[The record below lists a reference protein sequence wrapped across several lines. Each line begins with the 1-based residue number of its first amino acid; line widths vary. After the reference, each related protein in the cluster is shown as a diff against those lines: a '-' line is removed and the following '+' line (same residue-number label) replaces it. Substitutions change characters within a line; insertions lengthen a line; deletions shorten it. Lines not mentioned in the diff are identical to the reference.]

1 MKILSL
7 KSLNINSLKGKTE
20 IDFAQLTQ
28 ESALFAITGPTGSGK
43 STLLDIISCALYGRT
58 ARLKNPND
66 LMSKNC
72 GEAYCEVEFEIKGR
86 VYRSSW
92 KQRRARKK
100 YDGAFQSATMELVD
114 LQDNKILLLK
124 TREVPK
130 KIEELSGLDFS
141 RFTQSML
148 LAQGSFDAF
157 LKADE
162 KERSLLLEKITGTQI
177 YAEISKA
184 VFDKH
189 RFLQQEMD
197 SEQRVVDSIELLD
210 EEVVVQKQKELDEN
224 IANKRENDKE
234 LQKLNKALHWS
245 HRLVEL
251 QEESKKYEEA
261 LREVTKKKEA
271 NRDSFERLSLGQ
283 RALNVFGTFSSYK
296 QLHESLQVNKRKSAT
311 LTDELAFLE
320 EEVKKSHAKYVTLKE
335 AFEKEEHEYSVAV
348 KKIKDA
354 REISTKEEES
364 RIRLV
369 KEEKLLQGKEEA
381 LQEAKKSLE
390 LYLQKQE
397 DIQTQIAMKNK
408 YLQKH
413 IKDEKLFTTLG
424 IIEQNIKIYRKLLS
438 KRESDIQENDKRRV
452 LIKSLKETQKVS
464 IEHIEEIKRHVETLR
479 EKVEREQLLKKY
491 EADRQ
496 LLVDGEACFLC
507 GAKEHPYAKGMQSV
521 CVNETKE
528 MLQKELK
535 VLQIKEKDL
544 QDLEL
549 LLALKSSEVENTELE
564 IENLD
569 KEIREQR
576 ELFEKYSF
584 KVSDKEID
592 EKYQELLEAKS
603 RYVENVEALKKL
615 EKELNVCNVQKGES
629 QTQLRLLTQEI
640 EALQNSIKALQENIK
655 AFVAKR
661 VEVLN
666 VADLDA
672 YEQEVSGQ
680 HKAAQKE
687 EQEFKAAFNAL
698 QIKSQ
703 ERQSAKKSLELQI
716 EEESAKLEVL
726 KKSLEELYEQN
737 GFSDEKELKSA
748 MLDTQEREKLT
759 KFCNDIEDSY
769 KQTQTLYKETE
780 HQLQEHTKEARTQRT
795 VEELEILLAL
805 LTQKSDALQ
814 ESIGSSKKELELNQ
828 ENSNKFQKRI
838 AALQEKK
845 EAFGVWVKLNELVG
859 SADGTKFKKFAQGI
873 TLDQLISLANQHLT
887 LLSPRY
893 TLARNQEKLLEL
905 EIVDSYQGNVERP
918 VSTLSGGESFIV
930 SLALALGLSELA
942 SQKIAI
948 DSLFL
953 DEGFGTLDTESLETA
968 LNALNLLQTSGKM
981 VGVISHVE
989 ALKERIP
996 LQIKVIPNGD
1006 GTSSVEVD

>member
-100 YDGAFQSATMELVD
+100 HGGAFQSATMELVD
-114 LQDNKILLLK
+114 LQEDKILPLK
-124 TREVPK
+124 SREVPK

-162 KERSLLLEKITGTQI
+162 KERSVLLEKITGTQI

-189 RFLQQEMD
+189 RLLQQEMD
-197 SEQRVVDSIELLD
+197 GEQRVLDSIELLD
-210 EEVVVQKQKELDEN
+210 EEIVEQKQKELDEN
-224 IANKRENDKE
+224 ITQKGENDKE
-234 LQKLNKALHWS
+234 LQKLNRALHWS

-251 QEESKKYEEA
+251 QSNIKKYESMLA
-261 LREVTKKKEA
+261 EVIKEKEE
-271 NRDSFERLSLGQ
+271 NRGSFERLSLAQ

-296 QLHESLQVNKRKSAT
+296 QLHESLQASRSKSVKLA
-311 LTDELAFLE
+311 DELTLLDE
-320 EEVKKSHAKYVTLKE
+320 ELQKSSAKYVNIQE
-335 AFEKEEHEYSVAV
+335 MFEKEEREYSVEV
-348 KKIKDA
+348 EKIKAA
-354 REISTKEEES
+354 REIKTKEEES
-364 RIRLV
+364 YIRLA
-369 KEEKLLQGKEEA
+369 KEEKLLQSKEEA
-381 LQEAKKSLE
+381 LQKAKKSLE
-390 LYLQKQE
+390 LHLQKQD
-397 DIQTQIAMKNK
+397 DIQTQIAMKNE

-413 IKDEKLFTTLG
+413 RKDEELFTTLG
-424 IIEQNIKIYRKLLS
+424 IIEQNIKIYRKLLN
-438 KRESDIQENDKRRV
+438 KKESDIQENDKCKV
-452 LIKSLKETQKVS
+452 LIKSLKERQKIS
-464 IEHIEEIKRHVETLR
+464 IEHIEEIKRHIDTLR
-479 EKVEREQLLKKY
+479 EKLEREQLLKKY
-491 EADRQ
+491 EADRE

-507 GAKEHPYAKGMQSV
+507 GATEHPYAKTRESV
-521 CVNETKE
+521 SVNETKE

-535 VLQIKEKDL
+535 ELQAKEKDL
-544 QDLEL
+544 QELEL
-549 LLALKSSEVENTELE
+549 LLALKSSEVQKRELE
-564 IENLD
+564 IENID
-569 KEIREQR
+569 KEIQEQR
-576 ELFEKYSF
+576 ELFEKHSF
-584 KVSDKEID
+584 DVNDKEID
-592 EKYQELLEAKS
+592 EKYQELLDAKN

-640 EALQNSIKALQENIK
+640 EALQNSIKGLQENIN
-655 AFVAKR
+655 AFVAKC

-672 YEQEVSGQ
+672 YEQEVSTKY
-680 HKAAQKE
+680 KAAQKE
-687 EQEFKAAFNAL
+687 EQESRAAL
-698 QIKSQ
+698 HTLTIKKQ
-703 ERQSAKKSLELQI
+703 ERQEAKKSLELQI

-737 GFSDEKELKSA
+737 GFSDEEELKSA
-748 MLDTQEREKLT
+748 MLETQEREELT
-759 KFCNDIEDSY
+759 KFCNDIENRY
-769 KQTQTLYKETE
+769 KEIQTLYKETE
-780 HQLQEHTKEARTQRT
+780 HQLQEHKKEPLTQRT
-795 VEELEILLAL
+795 VKELEILLAL
-805 LTQKSDALQ
+805 LTQKADALQ

-828 ENSNKFQKRI
+828 ENSNKFKKRM
-838 AALQEKK
+838 AALREKK

-873 TLDQLISLANQHLT
+873 TLDQLISLANQHLGI
-887 LLSPRY
+887 LSPRY
-893 TLARNQEKLLEL
+893 ILTRNQEKLLEL
-905 EIVDSYQGNVERP
+905 EIIDSYQGNVERP

-981 VGVISHVE
+981 VGIISHVE

-996 LQIKVIPNGD
+996 LQIRVVPHGD

>member
-28 ESALFAITGPTGSGK
+28 ENALFAITGPTGSGK

-100 YDGAFQSATMELVD
+100 HDGAFQSATMELVD
-114 LQDNKILLLK
+114 LQEDKILPLK
-124 TREVPK
+124 SREVPK

-162 KERSLLLEKITGTQI
+162 KERSVLLEKITGTQI

-189 RFLQQEMD
+189 RLLQQEMD
-197 SEQRVVDSIELLD
+197 GEQRVLDSIELLD
-210 EEVVVQKQKELDEN
+210 KEVVAQKQKELDEN
-224 IANKRENDKE
+224 IAKKIENDKE
-234 LQKLNKALHWS
+234 LHKLNRALHWS

-251 QEESKKYEEA
+251 QSNIKKYESMLA
-261 LREVTKKKEA
+261 EVIKEKEE
-271 NRDSFERLSLGQ
+271 NRGSFERLSLAQ

-296 QLHESLQVNKRKSAT
+296 QLHESLQASRSKSVKLA
-311 LTDELAFLE
+311 DELTLLDE
-320 EEVKKSHAKYVTLKE
+320 ELQKSSAKYVNIQE
-335 AFEKEEHEYSVAV
+335 MFEKEEREYSVAV
-348 KKIKDA
+348 EKIKAA
-354 REISTKEEES
+354 REIKTKEEEN

-369 KEEKLLQGKEEA
+369 KEEKLLQSKEEA
-381 LQEAKKSLE
+381 LQKAKKSFVLH
-390 LYLQKQE
+390 LQKQE
-397 DIQTQIAMKNK
+397 DIQTQIAMKNE

-413 IKDEKLFTTLG
+413 RKDEELFTTLG
-424 IIEQNIKIYRKLLS
+424 IIEQNIKIYRKLLN
-438 KRESDIQENDKRRV
+438 KKESDIQENDKSRV
-452 LIKSLKETQKVS
+452 LIKSLKERQKIS
-464 IEHIEEIKRHVETLR
+464 IEHIEEIKRHIETLR
-479 EKVEREQLLKKY
+479 EKLEREQLLKKY
-491 EADRQ
+491 EADRE
-496 LLVDGEACFLC
+496 LLVAGEACFLC
-507 GAKEHPYAKGMQSV
+507 GATEHPYAKTIKSV
-521 CVNETKE
+521 SVNATKE

-535 VLQIKEKDL
+535 ELQAKEKDL
-544 QDLEL
+544 QELEL
-549 LLALKSSEVENTELE
+549 LLALKSSEVQKRELE
-564 IENLD
+564 IENID
-569 KEIREQR
+569 KEIQEQR
-576 ELFEKYSF
+576 ELFEKHSF
-584 KVSDKEID
+584 DVNDTEID
-592 EKYQELLEAKS
+592 EKYQELIESKN

-629 QTQLRLLTQEI
+629 QTQLRLFTKEI
-640 EALQNSIKALQENIK
+640 EVLQNSIKALQENIN

-666 VADLDA
+666 VADLDV
-672 YEQEVSGQ
+672 YEQEVSTKY
-680 HKAAQKE
+680 KAAQKE
-687 EQEFKAAFNAL
+687 EQESRAAL
-698 QIKSQ
+698 HTLTIKKQ
-703 ERQSAKKSLELQI
+703 ERQEAKKSLELQI

-737 GFSDEKELKSA
+737 GFSDEEELKSA
-748 MLDTQEREKLT
+748 MLETQEREELT
-759 KFCNDIEDSY
+759 KFCNDIENRY
-769 KQTQTLYKETE
+769 KEIQTLYKETE
-780 HQLQEHTKEARTQRT
+780 HQLQEHKKEPLTQRT
-795 VEELEILLAL
+795 VKELEILLAL
-805 LTQKSDALQ
+805 LTQKADALQ

-828 ENSNKFQKRI
+828 ENSNRFQKRI

-873 TLDQLISLANQHLT
+873 TLDQLISLANQHLEV
-887 LLSPRY
+887 LSPRY

-981 VGVISHVE
+981 VGVISHVK

-996 LQIKVIPNGD
+996 LQIRVVPNGD
-1006 GTSSVEVD
+1006 GTSRVEVD